1 MESAAPTAAVARS
14 EMVRRVTMQE
24 RVGERAFLGRGRGRM
39 N

>member
-1 MESAAPTAAVARS
+1 MERAAPTAAVARS

-24 RVGERAFLGRGRGRM
+24 RVGEGAFLRWGGSRM